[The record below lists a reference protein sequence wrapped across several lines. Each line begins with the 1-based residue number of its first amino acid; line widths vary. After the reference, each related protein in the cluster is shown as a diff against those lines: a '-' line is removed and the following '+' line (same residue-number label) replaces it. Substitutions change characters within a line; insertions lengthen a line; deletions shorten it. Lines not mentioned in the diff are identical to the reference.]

1 MSILS
6 LSKNKMADLR
16 TAEIIAKRLFVNF
29 DVGKKEVTD
38 QKRLLTNVDIS
49 I

>member
-1 MSILS
+1 
-6 LSKNKMADLR
+6 MADLR